1 MATSPTTQPRRQGR
15 PVLGAIA
22 GLLFGFFLALDL
34 VLVGTIALS
43 SFLLV
48 ALPILGLVGGGA
60 LGRWSPIG
68 R

>member
-1 MATSPTTQPRRQGR
+1 MTTPSTAQPRRQGR

-22 GLLFGFFLALDL
+22 GLLFGLFLAFDL
-34 VLVGTIALS
+34 ILLGTIPLN

-48 ALPILGLVGGGA
+48 VLPILGLIVGLA